1 MHVRMCVTQNQVIP
15 VMSAK
20 ETNRDITTGYNVHIV
35 TNDVLSLICAGC
47 RELGNVLNNCQTCKK
62 KKKNEFSLVMASAAQ
77 QKCCILCFIVYCST
91 HVQCGAGRDPSS
103 TL

>member
-62 KKKNEFSLVMASAAQ
+62 KKKKMNSRLLWLPLLSRNVVFCAS
-77 QKCCILCFIVYCST
+77 
-91 HVQCGAGRDPSS
+91 
-103 TL
+103 